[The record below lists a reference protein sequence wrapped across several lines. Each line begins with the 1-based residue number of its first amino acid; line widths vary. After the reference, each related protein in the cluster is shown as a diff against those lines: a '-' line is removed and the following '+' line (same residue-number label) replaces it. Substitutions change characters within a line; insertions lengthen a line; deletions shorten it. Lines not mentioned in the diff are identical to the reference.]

1 MDTILVERIKDWCLL
16 VCWAQ
21 ARSLKTS
28 PEVVL
33 PPTGLT
39 KPILM
44 SWKGE
49 ITHEIAS
56 FT

>member
-1 MDTILVERIKDWCLL
+1 MDTILIERIKDWCLL
-16 VCWAQ
+16 VYWTL

-39 KPILM
+39 KPIFDKLE
-44 SWKGE
+44 GRNNP
-49 ITHEIAS
+49 
-56 FT
+56 